1 MQDAPL
7 ATVLV
12 VDDDPDVLE
21 LAVSV
26 IETAGHSVLSA
37 ASGPE
42 ALALLEGPAQV
53 DLLFTDIVMP
63 GMNGFAL
70 AQRAR
75 QIRPALRV
83 LYTSGH
89 LKNVPL
95 TERDGAPGRLVPK
108 PWRAKDLTAE
118 IQNALI

>member
-1 MQDAPL
+1 MEQTPL

-26 IETAGHSVLSA
+26 IETEGHFVLSA
-37 ASGPE
+37 TSGRE
-42 ALALLEGPAQV
+42 ALKLLQGPTRV
-53 DLLFTDIVMP
+53 DLLFTDVVMP
-63 GMNGFAL
+63 EMNGFAL

-75 QIRPALRV
+75 EIRPKLRV

-89 LKNVPL
+89 LKNIPAGEL
-95 TERDGAPGRLVPK
+95 GRAQGRLVAK
-108 PWRAKDLTAE
+108 PWRAKELAAE
-118 IQNALI
+118 IRNALG